1 MYTSDLKEIQH
12 SVPQGSV
19 LDPSLFLLYI
29 NDLPIRIQ
37 EVKMV
42 LLADDKNFQIKATN
56 IKHSKSKRKQ
66 SYTVATNLVSCKWV
80 SDKY

>member
-12 SVPQGSV
+12 NVPQGSV

-29 NDLPIRIQ
+29 NDLPIHIQ
-37 EVKMV
+37 EIKMV

-56 IKHSKSKRKQ
+56 ENILNKKENIVIQ
-66 SYTVATNLVSCKWV
+66 
-80 SDKY
+80 

>member
-1 MYTSDLKEIQH
+1 VYTFDLKEIQH

-29 NDLPIRIQ
+29 NDLPIHVQ
-37 EVKMV
+37 EIKMV

-56 IKHSKSKRKQ
+56 ENILNQKENRIIQ
-66 SYTVATNLVSCKWV
+66 
-80 SDKY
+80 